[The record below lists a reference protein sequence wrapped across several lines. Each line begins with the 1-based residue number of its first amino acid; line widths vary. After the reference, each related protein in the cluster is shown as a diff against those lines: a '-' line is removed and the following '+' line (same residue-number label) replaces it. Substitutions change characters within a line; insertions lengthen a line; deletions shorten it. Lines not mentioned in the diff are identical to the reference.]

1 MNEEKEMRKFLGFL
15 GNEIF
20 LGTLIALLSVFT
32 ALASY
37 QGAMSDSEQNK
48 YEILGMQQLNDGNAE
63 YLRAN
68 QDITQDYNYF
78 DNWYLNV
85 DERPEIGEYYQTSFS
100 EALLAAV
107 DRDPDLVWDDQ
118 YYDEMYTD
126 ATELWDESD
135 INFELASQ
143 YDEKGDQLQLVMM
156 IMALGLAFAAWS
168 SLLNAE
174 SNMRLLFALFGLIMF
189 VIGLFTYIPIAVG

>member
-1 MNEEKEMRKFLGFL
+1 MKRFFGFL
-15 GNEIF
+15 GNEVF
-20 LGTLIALLSVFT
+20 LGAMIALLSVFT

-85 DERPEIGEYYQTSFS
+85 DERPDIGEYYQTSFS
-100 EALLAAV
+100 EALLVAI
-107 DRDPDLVWDDQ
+107 DRDPDTVWDDQ
-118 YYDEMYTD
+118 YYDEMYAD
-126 ATELWDESD
+126 AIELWDESD
-135 INFELASQ
+135 TNFNLASQ

-156 IMALGLAFAAWS
+156 IMALGLAFAAWA
-168 SLLNAE
+168 SLLNAQ

-189 VIGLFTYIPIAVG
+189 VMGIFTYLPLAV

>member
-1 MNEEKEMRKFLGFL
+1 MKKVLGFL

-85 DERPEIGEYYQTSFS
+85 DERPDIGEYYQSSFS
-100 EALLAAV
+100 EALAAAIE
-107 DRDPDLVWDDQ
+107 RDPDLVWDEQ

-126 ATELWDESD
+126 AIGLWDESET
-135 INFELASQ
+135 NFGLASNF
-143 YDEKGDQLQLVMM
+143 DEKGDQLQLVMM
-156 IMALGLAFAAWS
+156 IMALGLAFAAWA
-168 SLLNAE
+168 SLLGAE

-189 VIGLFTYIPIAVG
+189 VAGIITYVPIATG

>member
-1 MNEEKEMRKFLGFL
+1 MKKVLGFL
-15 GNEIF
+15 GNELF

-85 DERPEIGEYYQTSFS
+85 DERPDIGEYYQSSFS
-100 EALLAAV
+100 EALAAAIE
-107 DRDPDLVWDDQ
+107 RDPDLVWDEQ

-126 ATELWDESD
+126 AIGLWDESET
-135 INFELASQ
+135 NFGLASNF
-143 YDEKGDQLQLVMM
+143 DEKGDQLQLVMM
-156 IMALGLAFAAWS
+156 IMALGLAFAAWA
-168 SLLNAE
+168 SLLGAE

-189 VIGLFTYIPIAVG
+189 VAGIITYIPIATG